1 MTLAAILVPL
11 QGGIGDA
18 AVLAAGAGLARRFD
32 AALDV
37 LHVDIGEVSEPR
49 LFDESTCAGFAL
61 GTLERDAAWRR
72 DRAASAR
79 RAYDMWQADAG
90 KRLRAVAWRNA
101 VGEPGTE
108 ISVHGRLADL
118 VVLPK
123 PELTEDGGALLD
135 QVLFGSGRPV
145 LAVPASPIAERPRR
159 IAIAWNGGVTVSRA
173 MQVAL
178 PLLREAEAV
187 EVITVAAPGAPD
199 VKIPDPR
206 TYLSAHGIAA
216 DWRRVT
222 AAPAGEIDAL
232 RQAVTA
238 AAPDLL
244 ILGAG
249 RGGWLRRLIA
259 PRRLQALLEASTGP
273 VLLTA

>member
-11 QGGIGDA
+11 QGGQADA

-37 LHVDIGEVSEPR
+37 LHVEVGDLSEPQ
-49 LFDESTCAGFAL
+49 LFDESACAGFAL
-61 GTLERDAAWRR
+61 GSLERDAAWRR
-72 DRAASAR
+72 DRAANAR
-79 RAYDMWQADAG
+79 RAYDAWQADAG

-101 VGEPGTE
+101 VGEPAAE
-108 ISVHGRLADL
+108 ISAHGRLADL

-123 PELTEDGGALLD
+123 PDLTEDGGALLD

-145 LAVPASPIAERPRR
+145 LAVPATPIAERPRHV
-159 IAIAWNGGVTVSRA
+159 AIAWNGGVTVSRA

-178 PLLREAEAV
+178 PLLRDAETV
-187 EVITVAAPGAPD
+187 TVITIADSEA
-199 VKIPDPR
+199 KIADPR
-206 TYLSAHGIAA
+206 PYLSAHGVAA
-216 DWRRVT
+216 DWRRV
-222 AAPAGEIDAL
+222 AASPSAELGAL

-238 AAPDLL
+238 AQPDLL
-244 ILGAG
+244 VLGAG

-259 PRRLQALLEASTGP
+259 PRRLQALLDSSTGP

>member
-11 QGGIGDA
+11 QGGLADA

-37 LHVDIGEVSEPR
+37 LHVETGDLAEPQ
-49 LFDESTCAGFAL
+49 LFDDSALAGFAL
-61 GTLERDAAWRR
+61 SGLERDAAWRR
-72 DRAASAR
+72 DRAANAR
-79 RAYDMWQADAG
+79 RAYDMWQAEAG

-101 VGEPGTE
+101 VGEPGAE
-108 ISVHGRLADL
+108 ISAHGRLADL

-145 LAVPASPIAERPRR
+145 LAVPALPIAERPRH

-178 PLLREAEAV
+178 PLLRDAEAV
-187 EVITVAAPGAPD
+187 TVITTAD
-199 VKIPDPR
+199 SEVKIADPR
-206 TYLSAHGIAA
+206 TYLAAHGVTAE
-216 DWRRVT
+216 WRRVT
-222 AAPAGEIDAL
+222 AAPSGEIAAL
-232 RQAVTA
+232 RQAVA
-238 AAPDLL
+238 AAQPDLL
-244 ILGAG
+244 VLGAG

-259 PRRLQALLEASTGP
+259 PRRLQALLESSTGP

>member
-11 QGGIGDA
+11 QGGLADA

-37 LHVDIGEVSEPR
+37 LHVEVGDFSEPQ
-49 LFDESTCAGFAL
+49 LFDESACAGFAL
-61 GTLERDAAWRR
+61 GSLERDAAWRR

-101 VGEPGTE
+101 VGEPAAE
-108 ISVHGRLADL
+108 ISAHGRLADL

-145 LAVPASPIAERPRR
+145 LAVPAQPIAERPRR

-178 PLLREAEAV
+178 PLLRDAEAV
-187 EVITVAAPGAPD
+187 EVVTVTRPEAPD
-199 VKIPDPR
+199 VKIADPR
-206 TYLSAHGIAA
+206 TYLAAHGISAE
-216 DWRRVT
+216 WRRVT
-222 AAPAGEIDAL
+222 ATPAGEVAAL
-232 RQAVTA
+232 GRAVA
-238 AAPDLL
+238 AAQADLL
-244 ILGAG
+244 VLGAG